1 MISVCIPIHNYDV
14 LPLAES
20 IVAQDAEVEL
30 VCIDDGSTTEF
41 IEHNRPIEK
50 MGKYIVLGEN
60 VGRAR
65 VRNRFLDHA
74 QGDWLLFLD
83 NDSLVPENFLK
94 AYRDYMSDAVDVI
107 VGGRI
112 YDNRGD
118 NPEHRLR
125 HLYGTRVES
134 QPAAVRRR
142 NPYRSFMTNNFM
154 VRRRVME
161 QIGFDSRLSQYGH
174 EDTLFGYRLEE
185 HRIPILHIDNPV
197 VNGYVESNKEFLQ
210 KTNEGIESLVFI
222 YNFMQDDPH
231 FCQSVRLI
239 DTYVKFRR
247 LGLLKVVYNFFER
260 NRESM
265 ELHFETGKGFSL
277 RQFSLYKLGLFIE
290 KNNGIGYAGVSPA
303 LIKETI
309 QL

>member
-20 IVAQDAEVEL
+20 IVAQDADVEL
-30 VCIDDGSTTEF
+30 VCIDDGSTLEY

-50 MGKYIVLGEN
+50 FGKYIVLGEN

-65 VRNRFLDHA
+65 VRNLFLDHA

-94 AYRDYMSDAVDVI
+94 TYRDHMSDAVDVI

-118 NPEHRLR
+118 NTEHRLR

-154 VRRRVME
+154 VRRSVME
-161 QIGFDSRLSQYGH
+161 RIGFDSRLGQYGH
-174 EDTLFGYRLEE
+174 EDTLFGYRLEQQQV
-185 HRIPILHIDNPV
+185 PILHIDNAV
-197 VNGYVESNKEFLQ
+197 VNGYVETNEEFLQ
-210 KTNEGIESLVFI
+210 KTAEGVGSLVQI
-222 YNFMQDDPH
+222 YGFMKEDAA
-231 FCQSVRLI
+231 FCRSVRLLRAYNMVR
-239 DTYVKFRR
+239 TWHLQGFVKR
-247 LGLLKVVYNFFER
+247 LFVSKCKRME
-260 NRESM
+260 ESF
-265 ELHFETGKGFSL
+265 LSGKDFSL
-277 RQFSLYKLGLFIE
+277 RQFNFYKLGTFITDLS
-290 KNNGIGYAGVSPA
+290 KGNN
-303 LIKETI
+303 
-309 QL
+309 

>member
-125 HLYGTRVES
+125 R
-134 QPAAVRRR
+134 
-142 NPYRSFMTNNFM
+142 
-154 VRRRVME
+154 
-161 QIGFDSRLSQYGH
+161 
-174 EDTLFGYRLEE
+174 
-185 HRIPILHIDNPV
+185 
-197 VNGYVESNKEFLQ
+197 
-210 KTNEGIESLVFI
+210 
-222 YNFMQDDPH
+222 
-231 FCQSVRLI
+231 
-239 DTYVKFRR
+239 
-247 LGLLKVVYNFFER
+247 
-260 NRESM
+260 
-265 ELHFETGKGFSL
+265 
-277 RQFSLYKLGLFIE
+277 
-290 KNNGIGYAGVSPA
+290 
-303 LIKETI
+303 
-309 QL
+309 

>member
-174 EDTLFGYRLEE
+174 EDTLFGYRLEQQ
-185 HRIPILHIDNPV
+185 HVPILHIDNAV
-197 VNGYVESNKEFLQ
+197 VNGYVESNEEFLQ
-210 KTNEGIESLVFI
+210 KTVEGVGSLVQI
-222 YNFMQDDPH
+222 YGFMKEDAA
-231 FCQSVRLI
+231 FCRSVRLLRA
-239 DTYVKFRR
+239 YNVVRVWH
-247 LGLLKVVYNFFER
+247 LQGLVRSLFQHRQKR
-260 NRESM
+260 M
-265 ELHFETGKGFSL
+265 EASFLSGNDYSL
-277 RQFSLYKLGLFIE
+277 RQFNFYKLGTFITE
-290 KNNGIGYAGVSPA
+290 LSKGSN
-303 LIKETI
+303 
-309 QL
+309 

>member
-174 EDTLFGYRLEE
+174 EDTLFGYRLEQQ
-185 HRIPILHIDNPV
+185 HVPILHIDNAV
-197 VNGYVESNKEFLQ
+197 VNGYVESNEEFLQ
-210 KTNEGIESLVFI
+210 KTVEGVGSLVQI
-222 YNFMQDDPH
+222 YGFMKEDAA
-231 FCQSVRLI
+231 FCRSVRLLRA
-239 DTYVKFRR
+239 YNVVRVWH
-247 LGLLKVVYNFFER
+247 LQGLVRSLFQYRQKR
-260 NRESM
+260 M
-265 ELHFETGKGFSL
+265 EASFLSGNDYSL
-277 RQFSLYKLGLFIE
+277 RQFNFYKLGTFVTELS
-290 KNNGIGYAGVSPA
+290 KGSN
-303 LIKETI
+303 
-309 QL
+309 